1 MSGPD
6 REFDRF
12 GSEYIAAD
20 LLTKTGWIVGRE
32 CRERIVRCRDCRHW
46 ATERRFTFG
55 CVGKSGKPDPDG
67 YCAWGERRES

>member
-1 MSGPD
+1 MI
-6 REFDRF
+6 
-12 GSEYIAAD
+12 EYIVSDEHIERVNMA
-20 LLTKTGWIVGRE
+20 LLAFGRVKLDFDGMPE
-32 CRERIVRCRDCRHW
+32 IVRCRDCRHW